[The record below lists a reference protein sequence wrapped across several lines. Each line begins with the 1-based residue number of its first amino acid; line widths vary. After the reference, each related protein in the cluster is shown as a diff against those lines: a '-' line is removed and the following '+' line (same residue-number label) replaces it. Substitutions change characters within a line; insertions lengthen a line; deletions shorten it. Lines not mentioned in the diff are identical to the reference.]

1 LAGGGVWTKRGHDDA
16 AGRASVTAINA
27 YAASHCIS
35 AVIASSF
42 ASFCIVFTVETRVV
56 FGQHVLEK

>member
-1 LAGGGVWTKRGHDDA
+1 MSAHEAPRRPTAHGGSLADIIVGGATR
-16 AGRASVTAINA
+16 AINA

-56 FGQHVLEK
+56 F